1 MAIRRGFMASGISR
15 TSSILSRPLSKD
27 CVLDL
32 DVVGQVELP
41 LEVAGRD
48 AAIQE
53 LALGFLGLAA
63 FDGDD
68 VLLCSD
74 RDFIGRETRNRQ
86 RDLVTVF
93 REAFDVVGRVAFLG
107 AALGGLGEVE

>member
-1 MAIRRGFMASGISR
+1 MHVGRRRAIDGDPPRLHGLGDFPDQFDLEQAVVEGCI
-15 TSSILSRPLSKD
+15 
-27 CVLDL
+27 LDL

-74 RDFIGRETRNRQ
+74 RDFIGREARNRQ

-93 REAFDVVGRVAFLG
+93 RRGRSML
-107 AALGGLGEVE
+107 

>member
-1 MAIRRGFMASGISR
+1 MGQQPDNEAGPPRSNCSSRLGFELMDVAAVDGDPPRLHGLGDFPDQFDLEQPVVERG
-15 TSSILSRPLSKD
+15 
-27 CVLDL
+27 VLDL

-41 LEVAGRD
+41 LEMSGRD

-68 VLLCSD
+68 VLLCGD
-74 RDFIGRETRNRQ
+74 RDFIR
-86 RDLVTVF
+86 
-93 REAFDVVGRVAFLG
+93 
-107 AALGGLGEVE
+107 